1 MTQSN
6 LTYTPNMAIVLL
18 PKAPFIEWQNVL
30 STKGLFSVKDRDPS
44 VYLLPEHYRIPS
56 EVEDDLKNIYLPL
69 FINELN
75 QVANDAISQPRD
87 KPFEMFVEWFEV
99 KVVMD
104 VWKLE
109 DGK

>member
-1 MTQSN
+1 MVESN
-6 LTYTPNMAIVLL
+6 LSYCPQMAIVLL

-30 STKGLFSVKDRDPS
+30 TTKGLFSVKDRDPA
-44 VYLLPEHYRIPS
+44 VYLLPEHYKDPL
-56 EVEDDLKNIYLPL
+56 EVEDSLKDIYLPI

-87 KPFEMFVEWFEV
+87 KPYEMFREWFDV

-104 VWKLE
+104 VWKLG